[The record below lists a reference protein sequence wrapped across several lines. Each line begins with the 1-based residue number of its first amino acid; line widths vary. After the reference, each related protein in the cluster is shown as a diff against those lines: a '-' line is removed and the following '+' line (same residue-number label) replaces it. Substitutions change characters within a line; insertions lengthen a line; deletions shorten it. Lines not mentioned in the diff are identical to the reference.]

1 MRQLS
6 VALCTYN
13 GSKYVQKQ
21 LDSILSQELTVDE
34 IVICDDGSDDGTLS
48 IVYSI
53 ANNHPNIQWI
63 IERNIQSLGV
73 TKNFE
78 KALSLCTGD
87 IIFLSDQDDVW
98 KPYKTKVI
106 VDYLKKHPEVD
117 LVFSDAELIDENGHL
132 KTDKTLFDACGL
144 NQLREQ
150 WDLGMQ
156 FEIENVI
163 QRLLGATF
171 GMRRSF
177 VKQCLPFDSDL
188 NNYHDGLLAMNSV
201 VQSCNGMIDK
211 CLIEYRIHNNNV
223 VGLGGKNNWVF
234 SGKQCPN
241 EFGNLIEPRNVNPF
255 FLSPKA
261 NLIRDRI
268 SFFQKRLR
276 YYSNIKGKFLLLL
289 SIPQYRKYYKRYW
302 FYFILSDVMYGFLNK
317 LRIKIISKPCKPR

>member
-106 VDYLKKHPEVD
+106 VDYLEKHPEVD
-117 LVFSDAELIDENGHL
+117 LVFSDAELIDEDGNL

-144 NQLREQ
+144 SPLREL
-150 WDLGMQ
+150 WDTGLQ

-171 GMRRSF
+171 GTRREF
-177 VKQCLPFDSDL
+177 VKRCLPFDS
-188 NNYHDGLLAMNSV
+188 NVSNYHDGQLAMSSV
-201 VQSCNGMIDK
+201 ALNCNGMIDES
-211 CLIEYRIHNNNV
+211 LIEYRIHGNNV
-223 VGLGGKNNWVF
+223 VGLGGNNNWVF
-234 SGKQCPN
+234 SGSSRPN
-241 EFGNLIEPRNVNPF
+241 DFAYIIEPRPVNPF
-255 FLSPKA
+255 FLSSKA
-261 NLIRDRI
+261 DKIRNRV
-268 SFFQKRLR
+268 SFYQKRFKC
-276 YYSNIKGKFLLLL
+276 YSSIKGKICLIL
-289 SIPQYRKYYKRYW
+289 SISQYRKYYKKYWRY
-302 FYFILSDVMYGFLNK
+302 FFFSDILYGFPNN
-317 LRIKIISKPCKPR
+317 LRSRIISHS